1 MSYLTLIH
9 GQQTLVDE
17 DVSLLLC
24 AYDWYLVSG
33 YATRSD
39 GGQGQSI
46 ALHRE
51 IMGLS
56 RGQTTKLVDH
66 INGDKLDNRRIN
78 LRVCTRAQNAWNSVL
93 YSTNTS
99 GYKGVYPDTERP
111 GYWRAAIRINGKP
124 KNLGRYKTKEEA
136 ACAYERAVKEHRDE
150 YSTFGL
156 AR

>member
-17 DVSLLLC
+17 DVSLIFC

-33 YATRSD
+33 YATRSY
-39 GGQGQSI
+39 GERGQSTT
-46 ALHRE
+46 LHRE
-51 IMGLS
+51 IMGLVP
-56 RGQTTKLVDH
+56 GQRTKIVDH
-66 INGDKLDNRRIN
+66 INGNKLDNRRAN
-78 LRVCTRAQNAWNSVL
+78 LRVCTTAQNAWNSVL

-111 GYWRAAIRINGKP
+111 GYWRAAMRIDGKT

-136 ACAYERAVKEHRDE
+136 AFAYEQAVKEHRDE